1 MKCKQIILCLLLF
14 TMVIP
19 LQSVFAQNT
28 ETILKGKVTGKDGLA
43 LPGVTVMVKGK
54 PAEITQTDVEGNFT
68 IRTKEFSGILVFS
81 SVGYSI
87 NETAFNPA
95 TITFQV
101 KMEESVSILNDVVL
115 TGYIKQKKSDITGAI
130 SSVRNKEFK
139 DQPVANLAQ
148 SIQGKVSGVLVTQP
162 SGTPGAGLLISVRG
176 TNNPLYVVDGVP
188 MISESNSSLSTS
200 YTTDGDEV
208 GKGQNISSIA
218 DINPDDI
225 ESIEILKD
233 ASSASVYGARAANGV
248 VLITTKRGK
257 NGKTDFSF
265 NSFTGVQNVARKIP
279 FLDSKGFVALIEDAR
294 AQDLKLY
301 NEDPSLFGDDF
312 DPAVLTNPL
321 PDSWNTGINTNWL
334 DEIFHTAPISNIQLS
349 ARGGNDKT
357 RFFVAGNYF
366 DQEGI
371 VIENFFKRGSFRLN
385 LDSKVSDRVS
395 IGASTSFSYSRN
407 RRSFNDDTYTGIV
420 TNAIGA
426 SPLEPVYNDDGTYS
440 DYTEYQAS
448 WLSDNPVK
456 SAKEITAFTS
466 SYRFIG
472 SVFTDIDLVKN
483 LKFRTS
489 FSTDY
494 SNLTDD
500 QFFDPITTD
509 GESVGGK
516 AIKGIYRNT
525 TWLNENTLTYQNTFK
540 DKNDLT
546 LFGGFTVQSSRI
558 NQSSIRGQG
567 FPEGSGLQNISS
579 ASSITAATDLN
590 TGWGLVSFIGRANYA
605 YDSKYLVSLSARY
618 DGSSRFDPSGRWGL
632 FPAASVGWV
641 LTKEKFLEDS
651 KWLSN
656 LKLRVSYGLTGD
668 QEIGN
673 FQYLSY
679 WTPGRYDGYAGLR
692 PRNLGNADLT
702 WQRNKMLNIGIDY
715 EILKG
720 RFSGSIEYFKG
731 NRTELLAEAVLPA
744 TSGFSSITI
753 NSGNI
758 ENSGVEF
765 SLSAYAIRNKN
776 FSWTSSFNISY
787 LKDKIKSLYT
797 DNELLSAYSDL
808 FPTHILKVGEA
819 VGSFWGIKYL
829 GVDPQTGDPMYED
842 LNKDGVIDD
851 NDQQVLGKATPD
863 VFGGWTNDFKYR
875 NWDLSIATQF
885 SFGNKV
891 YNLIRTTYQ
900 TLGWS
905 DQGWDEN
912 YDLYQVYA
920 NNATIVNKRWEK
932 PGDQTD
938 IPRASLIF
946 ENYLQNSSQFIENA
960 SFFRIR
966 TVNLGYTIRPK
977 KSKAFTS
984 LRLYVQVQNLHVFT
998 KYYGFDP
1005 EVSSNGGDAPETAGV
1020 DYAAYP
1026 QARTIT
1032 FGVNF
1037 NF

>member
-1 MKCKQIILCLLLF
+1 MLLFMLLLI
-14 TMVIP
+14 TVMYYRDAYGQGDAT
-19 LQSVFAQNT
+19 L
-28 ETILKGKVTGKDGLA
+28 LKGKVTGKDAQPLA
-43 LPGVTVMVKGK
+43 GVTVSVKNK
-54 PAEITQTDVEGNFT
+54 PSEITQTDGEGNFT
-68 IRTKEFSGILVFS
+68 LLTKEFSGIIVLT
-81 SVGYSI
+81 SVGYATK
-87 NETAFNPA
+87 EVAFNPSL
-95 TITFQV
+95 ITFDV
-101 KMEESVSILNDVVL
+101 KMEESVSVLNEVVL
-115 TGYIKQKKSDITGAI
+115 VGYIKQKKSDITGAI

-139 DQPVANLAQ
+139 DQPVSNLAQ
-148 SIQGKVSGVLVTQP
+148 SMQGKVSGVLVSQP
-162 SGTPGAGLLISVRG
+162 SGTPGAGLLVSIRG

-200 YTTDGDEV
+200 YDTDGNDV
-208 GKGQNISSIA
+208 GAGQNVSSIA

-233 ASSASVYGARAANGV
+233 ASSASIYGARAANGV

-257 NGKTDFSF
+257 NGKTDFAF
-265 NSFTGVQNVARKIP
+265 NSFTGTQTASRKIP
-279 FLDSKGFVALIEDAR
+279 FLSSNEFVGLIEDAR
-294 AQDLKLY
+294 AQDLKRY

-312 DPAVLTNPL
+312 DPNILTNPL
-321 PDSWNTGINTNWL
+321 PDSWSTSVNTNWL
-334 DEIFHTAPISNIQLS
+334 DEILRTAPLSNIQLS

-357 RFFVAGNYF
+357 KFFVAGNYF
-366 DQEGI
+366 DQQGI
-371 VIENFFKRGSFRLN
+371 VIENFFKRGSFRMN
-385 LDSKVSDRVS
+385 VDNKVSNRVS
-395 IGASTSFSYSRN
+395 IGANASFTYSRN
-407 RRSFNDDTYTGIV
+407 RRSFNDNTYTGIV

-426 SPLEPVYNDDGTYS
+426 SPLEPVYNDDGSYS

-456 SAKEITAFTS
+456 SAKEITAYTS

-472 SVFTDIDLVKN
+472 SVFTDIDVVEN
-483 LKFRTS
+483 LKFRSS

-494 SNLTDD
+494 ANLTDD

-509 GESVGGK
+509 AEAVGGK
-516 AIKGIYRNT
+516 AIKGIYRST
-525 TWLNENTLTYQNTFK
+525 TWLNENTLVYQNNFK
-540 DKNDLT
+540 DKHALT
-546 LFGGFTVQSSRI
+546 LFGGFTVQSSKI
-558 NQSSIRGQG
+558 NSSSIRGQG
-567 FPEGSGLQNISS
+567 FPAGSGLQNISS
-579 ASSITAATDLN
+579 ASSITAASDLN

-605 YDSKYLVSLSARY
+605 FDSKYLVSLSARY
-618 DGSSRFDPSGRWGL
+618 DGSSRFDPAGRWGL

-641 LTKEKFLEDS
+641 LTKERFLEDS

-692 PRNLGNADLT
+692 PRNLGNKDLT
-702 WQRNKMLNIGIDY
+702 WQRNKMLNIGLDY
-715 EILKG
+715 EIMKG
-720 RFSGSIEYFKG
+720 RFSGSLEYFKG
-731 NRTELLAEAVLPA
+731 NRTKLLAEAALPA
-744 TSGFSSITI
+744 TSGFPSLTI
-753 NSGNI
+753 NSGDI
-758 ENSGVEF
+758 ENAGLEF
-765 SLSAYAIRNKN
+765 SLTAYAIKQKD
-776 FSWTSSFNISY
+776 FTWTSSFNISY
-787 LKDKIKSLYT
+787 LKNKIKSLYS
-797 DNELLSAYSDL
+797 DNELVSAYSDL
-808 FPTHILKVGEA
+808 FPTHILKVGES
-819 VGSFWGIKYL
+819 VGSFWGIQYL
-829 GVDPQTGDPMYED
+829 GVDPQTGDPVYDD

-851 NDQQVLGKATPD
+851 GDSKILGKATPD
-863 VFGGWTNDFKYR
+863 VYGGWTNDFRYKK
-875 NWDLSIATQF
+875 WDLSIVTQF
-885 SFGNKV
+885 SFGNKI
-891 YNLIRTTYQ
+891 YNLIRSTYQ

-912 YDLYQVYA
+912 GDLYQVYA
-920 NNATIVNKRWEK
+920 NNATVVNDRWHN

-946 ENYLQNSSQFIENA
+946 SNYLQNSSQFIEDA

-966 TVNLGYTIRPK
+966 TVGLGYTIKPK
-977 KSKAFTS
+977 TTQLFTS
-984 LRLYVQVQNLHVFT
+984 LRLYAQVQNLHVFT
-998 KYYGFDP
+998 SYYGFDP

>member
-81 SVGYSI
+81 SVGYGI

-321 PDSWNTGINTNWL
+321 PDSWNTGVNTNWL